1 MRVRESQRGRGCSRA
16 RELKVGLYGTLCY
29 SLRVMGVGGQLGVVS
44 LSDGLGSKSVFFTWK
59 GFLVLLDN
67 EQKLSR
73 QRKKV
78 NSGAC

>member
-1 MRVRESQRGRGCSRA
+1 MMDWEARVC
-16 RELKVGLYGTLCY
+16 
-29 SLRVMGVGGQLGVVS
+29 
-44 LSDGLGSKSVFFTWK
+44 FFTWK

-78 NSGAC
+78 NSGPAEAETCLPSGLGVVTLKVIRTRDGYPCW

>member
-1 MRVRESQRGRGCSRA
+1 
-16 RELKVGLYGTLCY
+16 
-29 SLRVMGVGGQLGVVS
+29 MGGGQLGVLS